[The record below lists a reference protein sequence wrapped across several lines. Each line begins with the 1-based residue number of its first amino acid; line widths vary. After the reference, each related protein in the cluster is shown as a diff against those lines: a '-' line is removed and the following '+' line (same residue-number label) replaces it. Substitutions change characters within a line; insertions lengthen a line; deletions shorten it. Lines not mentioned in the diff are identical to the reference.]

1 MATATIYSTL
11 EQTLTVSFH
20 AALQTY
26 NQLMVLRN
34 QAIDMGTD
42 MADDDFFAPLLDL
55 HLSELYRL
63 QTAVATERSRD
74 VYRSEI
80 TASLTTTATAVT
92 APPPIPETRT
102 MGDVQVLLS
111 RKKFYEHIDSYIVR
125 QRDLKGGPKVCGIC
139 MTSIEAGSTCHSPGC
154 KHSFC
159 AVCLYTWLTK
169 HCTRPV
175 CPACRFDTRLYKAT
189 RRPRPRK
196 ARNVSGARYT
206 PANTGSN

>member
-1 MATATIYSTL
+1 MATTTTHSTL
-11 EQTLTVSFH
+11 EQTLTESFY

-34 QAIDMGTD
+34 QAIDMGMD

-80 TASLTTTATAVT
+80 TASLTATPT
-92 APPPIPETRT
+92 PIPGTRT
-102 MGDVQVLLS
+102 MVDVQVLLS

-125 QRDLKGGPKVCGIC
+125 QRDLKDGPKVCGIC
-139 MTSIEAGSTCHSPGC
+139 MTSIGAGSTCHSPGC

-159 AVCLYTWLTK
+159 AACLYTWLTK

-175 CPACRFDTRLYKAT
+175 CPACRFDTRLHKAT

-196 ARNVSGARYT
+196 NKKTRKA
-206 PANTGSN
+206 TGRKHIT